1 MYFSRKH
8 FDLDSEETDNSGV
21 GKHRGTGN
29 RGMHNKTY
37 CLEIYYRCIDILYVA
52 TGFRFFLCI
61 TCVFIQGG
69 TLIKNL
75 LM

>member
-1 MYFSRKH
+1 MYSPRKH

-37 CLEIYYRCIDILYVA
+37 CLEIYYRYIDMYVA

-61 TCVFIQGG
+61 TCVFIQMG
-69 TLIKNL
+69 L
-75 LM
+75 